1 MADINQVQLPDG
13 SQYNIKDT
21 NSGYATQSY
30 VQDQISAITK
40 ATIGLGNVDNT
51 SDANKPVSTAQ
62 QTALNG
68 KTNTSVIA
76 YTESSA
82 TATKRYEIGDQFILN
97 GVLYTAT
104 AIIPNGDPIVVNT
117 NCSASDTIVEQI
129 PNVEGKANK
138 TDLTSIS
145 ETGATASQAIS
156 AGTYFYLNGTL
167 VRAKTAI
174 ANGATFTLNTNYEVV
189 TAGALNELNSALTM
203 KQLKVSD
210 GVTINA
216 NSATTVSNNNL
227 VGKILVGYALYSVA
241 SYNLAVTQCM
251 IDQDGRLTLTIKNN
265 GNTQITTGQIYIYY
279 IG

>member
-1 MADINQVQLPDG
+1 MAQVIVYENGNAIGGEGHPTDADDITFNNTGTDIVANKVG
-13 SQYNIKDT
+13 
-21 NSGYATQSY
+21 
-30 VQDQISAITK
+30 SAIK
-40 ATIGLGNVDNT
+40 EVNA
-51 SDANKPVSTAQ
+51 K
-62 QTALNG
+62 
-68 KTNTSVIA
+68 
-76 YTESSA
+76 SA
-82 TATKRYEIGDQFILN
+82 K
-97 GVLYTAT
+97 
-104 AIIPNGDPIVVNT
+104 
-117 NCSASDTIVEQI
+117 SA
-129 PNVEGKANK
+129 
-138 TDLTSIS
+138 DLTSIS
-145 ETGATASQAIS
+145 QSGTTASQAIS
-156 AGTYFYLNGTL
+156 VGTFFYLNGTL